1 MLLIIIQVIKRDLKY
16 SFAGST
22 FGTIWL
28 FLSPLL
34 QTMVFY
40 YLFEHII
47 EVRFPTEKTANMP
60 YSAYLILGL
69 AFWTGFVQALFKA
82 TNAIIDNRNFVKK
95 VPIPPYVY
103 VISACTVGFIYTP
116 IVLLFS
122 IPLLGINFIKIAINL
137 LPIIVLW
144 YIFALGL
151 SILLASIAVY
161 IRDVSQILG
170 PALNFLF
177 YSVPIIYPYSLV
189 PEDIKPIIKLNPL
202 FYMVEAIYL
211 QTVEFN
217 LKAIIFCLVIASIAL
232 VSGIFVYRYLSVG
245 FLDVL

>member
-1 MLLIIIQVIKRDLKY
+1 
-16 SFAGST
+16 
-22 FGTIWL
+22 
-28 FLSPLL
+28 
-34 QTMVFY
+34 
-40 YLFEHII
+40 
-47 EVRFPTEKTANMP
+47 
-60 YSAYLILGL
+60 
-69 AFWTGFVQALFKA
+69 
-82 TNAIIDNRNFVKK
+82 
-95 VPIPPYVY
+95 
-103 VISACTVGFIYTP
+103 
-116 IVLLFS
+116 

-217 LKAIIFCLVIASIAL
+217 LEAIIFCLVIASIAL